1 MNPNMFTESLVT
13 GELSNSHGIPAG
25 VTLSPRT
32 QPLMPRAPPLAYYPP
47 PRPRPIPPYYPRPR
61 PQRQPLRVL
70 LLVILFAGLLLTSTA
85 LVILFIYRPP
95 SITHTP
101 VTTGLANSPVSLNAT
116 AFGGGIWVQ
125 NVTLH
130 YNVVDKGGWKTKE
143 MTLPPT
149 GFQPYLAVI
158 PGNEVTASIA
168 YYIEVVN
175 ALGLSANTI
184 TYFVLV
190 RDFNITSQIPSLVLS
205 AGTSNSTTVVV
216 GSEGGFTS
224 SVTLSMTGL
233 PSGVSASFSPPSVTP
248 PANGVVS
255 STMTLSS
262 TTSAPAG
269 TYTTTLTGTFGNLTH
284 SRTMTVKVNPP
295 PDLEISM
302 SPTSNDIRRGAAAF
316 YTVTLRAKN
325 GYVGG
330 ITLSVSGLPNGIKYT
345 FTTFQNKTGLAGT
358 LQNVTLMVS
367 TNLLSPLAI
376 TPPFTL
382 TITATDGVIT
392 HTAVVTLTVRP

>member
-1 MNPNMFTESLVT
+1 MNPSMPVGKDSADGRSSSGALL
-13 GELSNSHGIPAG
+13 GGAPSRISG
-25 VTLSPRT
+25 VLHT
-32 QPLMPRAPPLAYYPP
+32 AYYPQ
-47 PRPRPIPPYYPRPR
+47 PRPRPTPLYYPRPR
-61 PQRQPLRVL
+61 PTRPPLRVL

-95 SITHTP
+95 SIDHTP
-101 VTTGLANSPVSLNAT
+101 VTTGLANSPLSLNAT

-130 YNVVDKGGWKTKE
+130 YNVVDRGVWKARE

-158 PGNEVTASIA
+158 PGGEVTASVA

-175 ALGLSANTI
+175 AFGLSAHTV

-190 RDFNITSQIPSLVLS
+190 RDFNVTTQIPGLVLS

-224 SVTLSMTGL
+224 SVSLSMAGL
-233 PSGVSASFSPPSVTP
+233 PSGVSASFNPPSVTP
-248 PANGVVS
+248 PANGVVT
-255 STMTLSS
+255 STLTLSS

-269 TYTTTLTGTFGNLTH
+269 TYTATLTGSFGNLTH
-284 SRTMTVKVNPP
+284 TRTMAVKVNPP
-295 PDLEISM
+295 PDFEISVTP
-302 SPTSNDIRRGAAAF
+302 SSNDIRRGAAAY

-325 GYVGG
+325 GYAGEVD
-330 ITLSVSGLPNGIKYT
+330 LSVSGVPRGIKYT
-345 FTTFQNKTGLAGT
+345 FTTFQNRTWLGGA
-358 LQNVTLMVS
+358 LQNVTLVVS

-382 TITATDGVIT
+382 TITATDGVLT
-392 HTAVVTLTVRP
+392 HTAVVTLKVRP